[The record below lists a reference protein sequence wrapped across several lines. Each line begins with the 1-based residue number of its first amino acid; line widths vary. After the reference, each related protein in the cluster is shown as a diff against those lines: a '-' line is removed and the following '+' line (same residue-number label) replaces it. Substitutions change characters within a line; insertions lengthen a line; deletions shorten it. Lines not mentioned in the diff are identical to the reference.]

1 MGKSDVFNTNIMIPI
16 HINSVTITN
25 SINGM
30 VTTSMVVLKSLVI
43 DKSIVAAVSEIWA
56 VYLKYVATEQAR
68 VYIG

>member
-1 MGKSDVFNTNIMIPI
+1 MIPI